1 METNDGGDRD
11 WSALPQDVL
20 LIAMSSM
27 EVPDVVCVVL
37 LVHMPYEELSFARPG
52 DDRWTSLSDDL
63 NPSLGRGYFSSAV
76 YSERD
81 GLFYVHALD
90 LRGPSPPA
98 AWLFTCSMTCYL
110 PNCKCTG

>member
-81 GLFYVHALD
+81 GLFYVSAAPAPCTPSTCAGRRRRR
-90 LRGPSPPA
+90 RGSSRA
-98 AWLFTCSMTCYL
+98 R
-110 PNCKCTG
+110 